1 MIIFPVKKIFFSV
14 CKQTWY
20 MFVCTLKICWPCK
33 LMSVYCLC
41 CFFCCFFSPRLTPHR
56 RPSCP
61 ALTSTHTAPTRWC
74 CQRPSLSSARL
85 SSTKSGTSGWRI
97 EEQRRSPHV
106 SRRAFTL
113 TAKSRLYLHTR
124 DMSPSPTT
132 RSPWWICDDFL
143 WNLFI
148 FFHKNTHRLF
158 YQTADIVLEKTLIL
172 FSGQY
177 WAKCR
182 PQVYHSHG
190 LQLFSKGT
198 TLWTFFFL

>member
-1 MIIFPVKKIFFSV
+1 M
-14 CKQTWY
+14 
-20 MFVCTLKICWPCK
+20 
-33 LMSVYCLC
+33 
-41 CFFCCFFSPRLTPHR
+41 
-56 RPSCP
+56 
-61 ALTSTHTAPTRWC
+61 
-74 CQRPSLSSARL
+74 
-85 SSTKSGTSGWRI
+85 
-97 EEQRRSPHV
+97 
-106 SRRAFTL
+106 
-113 TAKSRLYLHTR
+113 R

-172 FSGQY
+172 FSGRY

-198 TLWTFFFL
+198 TLWTFFFFFFNSNSTYYCTFQANNNFYLLNGLANLWLSNPSVFVSMCFTSFLLFQPLIKMYVSMSVTDMCLVTQPFVS